1 MAKKRSMLTPTDK
14 EPINIDELI
23 QKSNGDSFFEIDSP
37 TRDGIKIKLQFM
49 EFAGED
55 IIQKTTVLEDNER
68 NQDWLNEKSLA
79 PLIKAFKLSRGQT
92 VPAVGILNDDG
103 TVVVVAGSRRRK
115 AAYLAGY
122 NYKIVAGK
130 DLTLEDAVIISKVE
144 NEKSPISLIERGERW
159 AKIQQDNGMSFRE
172 IASQVELGSVSH
184 TYIGIAVN
192 GYYFPDNL
200 KSLYPSLNCINKQ
213 VILKLK
219 KALNYKTAN
228 EIYDYITSKHDDVV
242 EKLAEEYAANSDAKS
257 DSLTNLIIKFAS
269 PEKKTKDVVWHSDL
283 SLTRNDNDEVE
294 FIEFTK
300 PLSNEK
306 AEKLKQFLDSL
317 LSN

>member
-14 EPINIDELI
+14 DPINIDELI
-23 QKSNGDSFFEIDSP
+23 SQSNGGSFFEIDSP

-49 EFAGED
+49 EFSGED

-79 PLIKAFKLSRGQT
+79 PLIKAFQLSRGQT

-130 DLTLEDAVIISKVE
+130 DLTLDDAIIISKVE

-159 AKIQQDNGMSFRE
+159 AKIQHDNNMSFRE
-172 IASQVELGSVSH
+172 IASQIELGSVSH
-184 TYIGIAVN
+184 TYIAIAVN
-192 GYYFPDNL
+192 GYNFPDSL

-219 KALNYKTAN
+219 KALNYKTAD
-228 EIYDYITSKHDDVV
+228 EICDYITNEHSDVV
-242 EKLAEEYAANSDAKS
+242 ENLAEEYAANSDAKS
-257 DSLTNLIIKFAS
+257 DSLTNLIVNFAA

-283 SLTRNDNDEVE
+283 SLTKDKNDEVKV
-294 FIEFTK
+294 IEFSK

-317 LSN
+317 LSS